1 MRFIDRVNIR
11 VESGA
16 GGNGCV
22 SFRREKHVPR
32 GGPDGGDGG
41 RGGDIIIQVDPSLS
55 TLIDY
60 RYRKIYKASRGQA
73 GRGSKMSGRDA
84 ESVILKVPPGT
95 LVVDEGAGETL
106 ADLVDGHFVVA
117 RGGTGGRGNARFATP
132 TRQAPRFAVDGRQGE
147 ARDLILELKLIAD
160 VGIVGLPN
168 SGKST
173 LISRISAA
181 RPKIADY
188 PFTTLVPN
196 LGVVRVEESNS
207 FVVADVPGLIE
218 GAHEGV
224 GLGHQFLRHVERT
237 SVLLQMVGLG
247 PGEEDPVHAF
257 EMVRG
262 ELGAYGSDLLSRDF
276 LVALNKSDLL
286 DEDDMTRI
294 TARFERETGIE
305 PIVISAVAGDG
316 LSMLVGRLYGLV
328 KTHREKG
335 S

>member
-1 MRFIDRVNIR
+1 MRFIDRVKIR

-22 SFRREKHVPR
+22 SLRREKHVPR

-41 RGGDIIIQVDPSLS
+41 RGGDIIIQTDSSLS

-60 RYRKIYKASRGQA
+60 RYKKEYRAANGQA
-73 GRGSKMSGRDA
+73 GRGSRMSGRDA
-84 ESVILKVPPGT
+84 EPVILRVPPGT
-95 LVVDEGAGETL
+95 VIVEESRGETL
-106 ADLVDGHFVVA
+106 ADLVEGRFVVA
-117 RGGTGGRGNARFATP
+117 KGGSGGKGNARFATP
-132 TRQAPRFAVDGRQGE
+132 SRQTPRFAVDGRSGE
-147 ARDLILELKLIAD
+147 AKSLILELKLIAD

-196 LGVVRVEESNS
+196 LGVVRVEESAS
-207 FVVADVPGLIE
+207 FVVADVPGLIK
-218 GAHEGV
+218 GAHEGT

-237 SVLLQMVGLG
+237 SVLLHLVGLG
-247 PGEEDPVHAF
+247 PGEEDPVEAF
-257 EMVRG
+257 ETVRG
-262 ELGAYGSDLLSRDF
+262 ELEAYGSNLSSREF

-286 DEDDMTRI
+286 AEEERSLAA
-294 TARFERETGIE
+294 ARFERETGIE

-316 LSMLVGRLYGLV
+316 VPGLVGRLYVLV
-328 KTHREKG
+328 SADRDKN